1 MKPTALTLI
10 AIFLAISFLA
20 ADPTPPHAINFNKLR
35 QEQIQPINSL
45 KSLELLSQALANSSD
60 PTVQASILRGMKV
73 GLEGKSDLPA
83 PLNWTEALNQ
93 LTGSDKPEIQLL
105 TRSLNQLF
113 GGQDAT
119 AYALLYVGNTS
130 SAAFQADNSPTLIK
144 AEATDPTNGKKSFTI
159 SLLDSESKTSAK
171 AVSANLPAF
180 ATNAPCKF
188 THLTSKLQA
197 LSTVV
202 SKSRPTENHPQDPR
216 LLPPPRRLDSPYS
229 RRQRHHPGTTRLLQR
244 SASRMAQSRNRSYPI
259 RRQDHRSQSR
269 QQSQQLEQRIW
280 FLALRENLHQVS
292 FFHLRRVN

>member
-93 LTGSDKPEIQLL
+93 RTGSDKPEIQLL

-113 GGQDAT
+113 G
-119 AYALLYVGNTS
+119 
-130 SAAFQADNSPTLIK
+130 
-144 AEATDPTNGKKSFTI
+144 
-159 SLLDSESKTSAK
+159 
-171 AVSANLPAF
+171 
-180 ATNAPCKF
+180 
-188 THLTSKLQA
+188 
-197 LSTVV
+197 
-202 SKSRPTENHPQDPR
+202 
-216 LLPPPRRLDSPYS
+216 
-229 RRQRHHPGTTRLLQR
+229 
-244 SASRMAQSRNRSYPI
+244 
-259 RRQDHRSQSR
+259 
-269 QQSQQLEQRIW
+269 
-280 FLALRENLHQVS
+280 
-292 FFHLRRVN
+292 